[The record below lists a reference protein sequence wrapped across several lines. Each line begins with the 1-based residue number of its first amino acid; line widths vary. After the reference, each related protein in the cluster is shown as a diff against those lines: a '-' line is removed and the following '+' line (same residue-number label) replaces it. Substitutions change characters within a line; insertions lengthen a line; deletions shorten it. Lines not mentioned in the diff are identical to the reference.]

1 MELDLEKLRCRLT
14 GEKEV
19 ERLRQAMKELEKEE
33 QMEVMRSQR
42 RVMVED
48 IVQTREQ
55 VEGQARCEKGVE
67 WLRSRAGGGALCLLR
82 G

>member
-1 MELDLEKLRCRLT
+1 M
-14 GEKEV
+14 

-67 WLRSRAGGGALCLLR
+67 WLRSRAGGGGPLPFAWLECNTLQRRRDPRLAA
-82 G
+82 